1 VLVNDYSKDESLI
14 TAMENTY
21 DRTLDRTR

>member
-14 TAMENTY
+14 TAMEKH
-21 DRTLDRTR
+21 L